1 FEQLGAISLDQS
13 DSLEYDNIYLVDAKG
28 IAYDKI
34 GNSIMLGNESF
45 LHDVIVDGKPS
56 MSSAIVINGKDSI
69 VFAVPIDGITLD
81 GIEICA
87 LAASYDL
94 STFDQVLSMTAF
106 GGEAYSHI
114 IKRDGSIVIRSS
126 SKNAVQSGYNILNSI
141 EQAEANKDSDF
152 EALKEDIAAGRSGM
166 GTYTLDGVRK
176 YMAYTPLASQEWSLL
191 TFVPVSVVSAKS
203 ELLLHITLLLC
214 GFITLAFSTL
224 VVILAVSFYKHK
236 RSLEQIAYVDTLTG
250 GNTIQKF
257 YEDAEN
263 LLKKNVDKIS
273 YCIIYINIEKFKLLN
288 EQFGKKICDELLRAI
303 NYGITAH
310 LTADECI
317 GRLFADNFCLL
328 VQYESEAA
336 LIERFRLWKNEC
348 IQYIADRD
356 FMWIP
361 HTAEFGIFI
370 IDNPDILL
378 PHMIDR
384 AKLALSAAPCKFSNK
399 MRYAIYNEKVRH
411 TMLREKQ
418 LEDKMENALEKREF
432 EVYLQPKYHTQTECI
447 GGAEALV
454 RWNDPQEGI
463 IYPDEFIPIFEKNG
477 FVAQIDLFVF
487 DSVCQT
493 LQSWLQ
499 KGLPLLKISVNC
511 SRIHLK
517 TPNFLEEYRRIATAY
532 NIPLNMLEIELTES
546 AVFEDVETLSDVIRE
561 IHSIGF
567 GCSMDD
573 FGSGYSSL
581 NQIREIPVDTLKL
594 DKVFFRTGTANF
606 ERTVSVVG
614 SIISM
619 AKALNMCT
627 VAEGVEYRQQVDML
641 KKLGCD
647 YIQGFYFAKP
657 MPIIDFEKLAFGPL
671 IDETDSK
678 EDM

>member
-1 FEQLGAISLDQS
+1 
-13 DSLEYDNIYLVDAKG
+13 
-28 IAYDKI
+28 
-34 GNSIMLGNESF
+34 
-45 LHDVIVDGKPS
+45 
-56 MSSAIVINGKDSI
+56 
-69 VFAVPIDGITLD
+69 
-81 GIEICA
+81 
-87 LAASYDL
+87 
-94 STFDQVLSMTAF
+94 
-106 GGEAYSHI
+106 
-114 IKRDGSIVIRSS
+114 
-126 SKNAVQSGYNILNSI
+126 
-141 EQAEANKDSDF
+141 
-152 EALKEDIAAGRSGM
+152 
-166 GTYTLDGVRK
+166 
-176 YMAYTPLASQEWSLL
+176 
-191 TFVPVSVVSAKS
+191 
-203 ELLLHITLLLC
+203 LLC
-214 GFITLAFSTL
+214 GFIILTFGALL
-224 VVILAVSFYKHK
+224 VVLVMSFYKHK
-236 RSLEQIAYVDTLTG
+236 HSLEQIAYVDPLTG

-257 YEDAEN
+257 YEDAGN
-263 LLKKNVDKIS
+263 RLKKYSGKAP
-273 YCIIYINIEKFKLLN
+273 YCIVYINIEKFKLLN
-288 EQFGKKICDELLRAI
+288 DQFGKKACDELLRAI
-303 NYGITAH
+303 NYGITTH
-310 LTADECI
+310 LNSDECV
-317 GRLFADNFCLL
+317 GRLFADNFCVLI
-328 VQYESEAA
+328 QYEGETA
-336 LIERFRLWKNEC
+336 LVERFNLFKNEC
-348 IQYIADRD
+348 VQYLTDRG
-356 FMWIP
+356 FIWIP
-361 HTAEFGIFI
+361 HTVELGIFV
-370 IDNPDILL
+370 IDNSDISLSD
-378 PHMIDR
+378 MIDR
-384 AKLALSAAPCKFSNK
+384 AKLSLLESDCKLQNK

-418 LEDKMENALEKREF
+418 LEDKMESALEKHEF

-487 DSVCQT
+487 DRVCQT

-594 DKVFFRTGTANF
+594 DKVFFRTGTTNL